1 MTTTQT
7 ITTDFLLPNNVY
19 LLNHSVGRPLT
30 TAKQNLE
37 DLFFTAWEG
46 GEPWGKW
53 MQAFG
58 NFQQALANLLNSQAN
73 NFCPQVNLSSAFTKI
88 LYALPKRNGKQ
99 SILLSEND
107 FPTIG
112 FVAEQAKSLGYEL
125 VFLPKNV
132 DETNPQVWFDAM
144 KSDVQWVHI
153 TQVQSNTG
161 LQIPIKE
168 IVAEANKRNIISVV
182 DIAQSAGILPI
193 NIDEWQANFVIGSCV
208 KWLCGGAGA
217 GFLWV
222 NSTILQ
228 ECKPVDVGW
237 FSHENPFEFN
247 IHNFVYHPTA
257 LHFWGGTPSVMPYVV
272 ASHSINYFANLGIEK
287 VREHNVMLSQQILDN
302 LDKKFIV
309 SPLETHKRSGTMIL
323 NFGEKQQDVVNLL
336 KSNGILFDVR
346 HLGMRLSPH
355 IYNTTEDM
363 TKVIV
368 EIEKVI

>member
-1 MTTTQT
+1 MTTTQH
-7 ITTDFLLPNNVY
+7 IANDFLLPNNVY
-19 LLNHSVGRPLT
+19 LLNHSVGRPLK
-30 TAKQNLE
+30 TAKQNL
-37 DLFFTAWEG
+37 DNLFFTAWES
-46 GEPWGKW
+46 GEPWGQW
-53 MQAFG
+53 IQAFG
-58 NFQQALANLLNSQAN
+58 SFQQALGNLLQGEAN

-88 LYALPKRNGKQ
+88 LFSIPKRNGKQ

-161 LQIPIKE
+161 LQIPVKE

-193 NIDEWQANFVIGSCV
+193 NIDSWKPSFVIGSCV

-222 NSTILQ
+222 NSAILQ
-228 ECKPVDVGW
+228 DCKPVDVGW

-247 IHNFVYHPTA
+247 IHHFAYHPTA
-257 LHFWGGTPSVMPYVV
+257 LRFWGGTPSVMPYVV
-272 ASHSINYFANLGIEK
+272 ASHSINYFAKLGVDK
-287 VREHNVMLSQQILDN
+287 VREHNIALSQQL
-302 LDKKFIV
+302 LDKIDTKFIA
-309 SPLETHKRSGTMIL
+309 SPLETDRRSGTMVL
-323 NFGEKQQDVVNLL
+323 NFGNKQQDVVNQL
-336 KSNGILFDVR
+336 KSKGILFDMR

-355 IYNTTEDM
+355 IYNTNEDIE
-363 TKVIV
+363 KVIV
-368 EIEKVI
+368 EIKSIL